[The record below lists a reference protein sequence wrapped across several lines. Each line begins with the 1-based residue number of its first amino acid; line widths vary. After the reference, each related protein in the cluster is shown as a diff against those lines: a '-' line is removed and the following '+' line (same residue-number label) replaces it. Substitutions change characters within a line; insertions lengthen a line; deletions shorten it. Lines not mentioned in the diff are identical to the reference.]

1 MENTPPPILGHNT
14 LTNPETDQ
22 DPNAPKLKV
31 ANRSDAI
38 FLIAF
43 MGLTPFGIFGAHDF
57 ILGQKKRG
65 KAHLMVFGIVI
76 LLMMIMGTS
85 SLIAR
90 IFVSDLK
97 AIEELAT
104 TISQYTETVST
115 ILMGGSYLI
124 GVLEAISY
132 ISNID
137 SYIEIVKP
145 KDDLEDEDED
155 EEESTEE
162 IEDDPESKIT
172 P

>member
-14 LTNPETDQ
+14 FAGNEVNQ
-22 DPNAPKLKV
+22 DPNAPKLEV
-31 ANRSDAI
+31 SNRNDAI

-43 MGLTPFGIFGAHDF
+43 MGLTPFGLFGIHDF
-57 ILGQKKRG
+57 ILGQKKKG
-65 KAHLMVFGIVI
+65 KAHLAVFGIVI

-90 IFVSDLK
+90 IFVSDHK
-97 AIEELAT
+97 AIEELAA
-104 TISQYTETVST
+104 TIAQYTETIST
-115 ILMGGSYLI
+115 ILVGGSYLI

-137 SYIEIVKP
+137 SYIKIVKP
-145 KDDLEDEDED
+145 KDDLEDEGED

-162 IEDDPESKIT
+162 IEDDSESKIT

>member
-1 MENTPPPILGHNT
+1 
-14 LTNPETDQ
+14 
-22 DPNAPKLKV
+22 
-31 ANRSDAI
+31 
-38 FLIAF
+38 
-43 MGLTPFGIFGAHDF
+43 
-57 ILGQKKRG
+57 
-65 KAHLMVFGIVI
+65 
-76 LLMMIMGTS
+76 
-85 SLIAR
+85 
-90 IFVSDLK
+90 
-97 AIEELAT
+97 
-104 TISQYTETVST
+104 
-115 ILMGGSYLI
+115 MGGSYLI